1 MGKASETDTPEVIGE
16 SVSFALD
23 DGGTLT
29 ILDKDVGRIHHALW
43 EISDQPGAISTD
55 ALMMSM
61 SRLRPYARVP
71 VALTFTQSA
80 VLRKAVAA

>member
-1 MGKASETDTPEVIGE
+1 MSGE
-16 SVSFALD
+16 SVSFTLD

-29 ILDKDVGRIHHALW
+29 ILDEDVRRIHDSLW
-43 EISDQPGAISTD
+43 EIRNEPGAVSTD

-71 VALTFTQSA
+71 VALTFAQSA
-80 VLRKAVAA
+80 VLRKAVALLRVP

>member
-1 MGKASETDTPEVIGE
+1 MSGDTL
-16 SVSFALD
+16 SVLD
-23 DGGTLT
+23 ED
-29 ILDKDVGRIHHALW
+29 IERVHDSLW
-43 EISDQPGAISTD
+43 EICGEPGAVSTD

-71 VALTFTQSA
+71 VALTFRQSA